1 MKDFESMIAEAHR
14 TIKDLEKKELQINY
28 KAKSISINAKINF
41 NQTTTAQ
48 VHVNLQWFFSI
59 HLINGLYLIQPTIK
73 WQTIKKCRINYKQE
87 I

>member
-48 VHVNLQWFFSI
+48 VHVNLQ
-59 HLINGLYLIQPTIK
+59 
-73 WQTIKKCRINYKQE
+73 
-87 I
+87 

>member
-1 MKDFESMIAEAHR
+1 MKDFESMIAKAHR

-48 VHVNLQWFFSI
+48 VHVNLEWFF
-59 HLINGLYLIQPTIK
+59 LYIWLMAFIWFSQ
-73 WQTIKKCRINYKQE
+73 Q
-87 I
+87 